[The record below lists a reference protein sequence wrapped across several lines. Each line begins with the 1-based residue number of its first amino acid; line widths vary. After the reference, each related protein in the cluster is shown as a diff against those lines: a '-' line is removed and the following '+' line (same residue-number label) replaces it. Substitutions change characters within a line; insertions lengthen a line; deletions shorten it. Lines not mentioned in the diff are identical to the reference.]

1 MGKTA
6 TVKEVLVSAG
16 KGIGKGRKS
25 GGSKKHGRN
34 KVKCTRY
41 RAEGR
46 LEKNKAKKARK
57 QKKVEAKHK
66 AKRGGGNG

>member
-1 MGKTA
+1 MAKTA
-6 TVKEVLVSAG
+6 TVKEVLIHAG
-16 KGIGKGRKS
+16 KGKGRKS

-34 KVKCTRY
+34 KVKCARY

-57 QKKVEAKHK
+57 QKKIEAKHK
-66 AKRGGGNG
+66 AKRGGGNE